1 MSENLFLRAV
11 KGEKATVVV
20 LRGKNLMTVPTLV
33 RKLYHLKTLD
43 LMSNKISK
51 LCPEFSSLTKLKK
64 LNLGN
69 NQLEEVPEELM
80 CLKNL
85 EILHL
90 FGNLIKSFSP
100 KSFDGLENLNILNL
114 NHNKLKTI
122 PPEINRLQNLKSL
135 SLNNNQLTDIPKEL
149 CSLACLSEI
158 QLNYNQIVS
167 IPEEFKSMKN
177 LRKLSLARNL
187 IEVFP
192 MVSKVSKLTSLL
204 YLIITF
210 ILFYKIWWM
219 GLSEFY
225 CEENPFLKRLP
236 IFVEQKEEVLPLKE
250 IAARY
255 VMNQI
260 SEEDPLYQRYV
271 ARYPEI
277 LEILA
282 NDRECVSC
290 GQCILSS
297 GIDCVT
303 FISPMKVNYAFC
315 MNLNGILLFF
325 SFKFCC
331 DLRLNHFLSPLSPT
345 EVRRKLFSSVGTQGI
360 I

>member
-20 LRGKNLMTVPTLV
+20 LRGKNLTTVPSLV
-33 RKLYHLKTLD
+33 RKLCHLKTLD

-51 LCPEFSSLTKLKK
+51 LCPEFFSLTKLRK

-80 CLKNL
+80 FLKNL

-90 FGNLIKSFSP
+90 FENLIKSFSP

-187 IEVFP
+187 IDVFP
-192 MVSKVSKLTSLL
+192 MVLCSLRNL
-204 YLIITF
+204 KTLDIAGNF
-210 ILFYKIWWM
+210 IQM
-219 GLSEFY
+219 
-225 CEENPFLKRLP
+225 LP
-236 IFVEQKEEVLPLKE
+236 KNE

-255 VMNQI
+255 IMNQI

-271 ARYPEI
+271 TRYPEI

-290 GQCILSS
+290 GKCILSS
-297 GIDCVT
+297 GIDCVI
-303 FISPMKVNYAFC
+303 FISPMKC
-315 MNLNGILLFF
+315 HRHL
-325 SFKFCC
+325 K
-331 DLRLNHFLSPLSPT
+331 D
-345 EVRRKLFSSVGTQGI
+345 LFSPVDPRSVFDLKLCMAKVSTHI
-360 I
+360 RIRWTLSMPCSK

>member
-20 LRGKNLMTVPTLV
+20 LRGKNLTTVPSLV
-33 RKLYHLKTLD
+33 RKLCHLKTLD

-51 LCPEFSSLTKLKK
+51 LCPEFFSLTKLRK

-80 CLKNL
+80 FLKNL

-90 FGNLIKSFSP
+90 FENLIKSFSP

-187 IEVFP
+187 IDVFP
-192 MVSKVSKLTSLL
+192 MVLCSLRNL
-204 YLIITF
+204 KTLDIAGNF
-210 ILFYKIWWM
+210 IQMLPKNEYRNCSTKNSF
-219 GLSEFY
+219 
-225 CEENPFLKRLP
+225 FLMLP
-236 IFVEQKEEVLPLKE
+236 KHQE

-255 VMNQI
+255 IMNQI

-271 ARYPEI
+271 TRYPEI

-290 GQCILSS
+290 GKCILSS
-297 GIDCVT
+297 GIDCVI
-303 FISPMKVNYAFC
+303 FISPMKC
-315 MNLNGILLFF
+315 HRHL
-325 SFKFCC
+325 K
-331 DLRLNHFLSPLSPT
+331 D
-345 EVRRKLFSSVGTQGI
+345 LFSPVDPRSVFDLKLCMAKVSTHI
-360 I
+360 RIRWTLSMPCSK

>member
-20 LRGKNLMTVPTLV
+20 LRGKNLTTVPSLV
-33 RKLYHLKTLD
+33 RKLCHLKTLD

-51 LCPEFSSLTKLKK
+51 LCPEFFSLTKLRK

-80 CLKNL
+80 FLKNL

-90 FGNLIKSFSP
+90 FENLIKSFSP

-187 IEVFP
+187 IDVFP
-192 MVSKVSKLTSLL
+192 MVLCSLRNL
-204 YLIITF
+204 KTLDIAGNF
-210 ILFYKIWWM
+210 IQMLPKNIWWM
-219 GLSEFY
+219 GLGEFY

-255 VMNQI
+255 IMNQI

-271 ARYPEI
+271 TRYPEI

-290 GQCILSS
+290 GKCILSS
-297 GIDCVT
+297 GIDCVI
-303 FISPMKVNYAFC
+303 FISPMKNWKTSADVKELPLETVMCSQTCFQNRSPHLFR
-315 MNLNGILLFF
+315 LL
-325 SFKFCC
+325 K
-331 DLRLNHFLSPLSPT
+331 P
-345 EVRRKLFSSVGTQGI
+345 
-360 I
+360 